1 MEKCACN
8 PNPDLHISYYS
19 SASMHLDNHFLSC
32 SLQVEQCQLGS
43 YCSII
48 RKYILM
54 YEDIIKSSF
63 QMAVRLNF
71 RTLMGKAEVKTSN
84 LYCKRKEKNQ
94 SDNCII
100 DRYKQNPNLASMTC
114 LCVFIILQQ
123 LFVTPT
129 SGDPTLSHK
138 HTCRQNT
145 NAHKIKINFLKSG
158 SILVRKNLPTV
169 FKKTKIWASK
179 ITASAKFGFNL

>member
-1 MEKCACN
+1 MENCACN
-8 PNPDLHISYYS
+8 PNPDLDISYYS

-94 SDNCII
+94 SDNYII
-100 DRYKQNPNLASMTC
+100 DRYKQNGARVSVEMSRWVKTESH
-114 LCVFIILQQ
+114 LCVCSQDMWSCQEKPSDQHVSRAAVDSGLAY
-123 LFVTPT
+123 TPSSSL
-129 SGDPTLSHK
+129 SGK
-138 HTCRQNT
+138 
-145 NAHKIKINFLKSG
+145 KS
-158 SILVRKNLPTV
+158 
-169 FKKTKIWASK
+169 
-179 ITASAKFGFNL
+179 ASA